1 MRLQEL
7 AARLVVVE
15 TKLATLTG
23 VEPNTSSPT
32 SVEELDSRL
41 SVVEVQVDR
50 LLAEKAEKR
59 VADIVAAPADK
70 ASVSV
75 ADVVALSASSNVPQA
90 AEIVADVV
98 AVQMEAPAIQDPEV
112 AAIVT
117 TAIKAVISADPEVVA
132 DPEAIKAVIIETVA
146 HMPAPASDA
155 EDKVTAAIAEVVA
168 AATGQ
173 EVTIDVREE
182 IRDAVITPSD
192 SALDTIEARLIVA
205 EEKVES
211 LLGK

>member
-15 TKLATLTG
+15 TKLASLTG
-23 VEPNTSSPT
+23 VTPNTNQPVT
-32 SVEELDSRL
+32 LEDLDSRL

-70 ASVSV
+70 ASV

-117 TAIKAVISADPEVVA
+117 AAIKAVINSDPSVVA
-132 DPEAIKAVIIETVA
+132 DPEAIKAVITETVA
-146 HMPAPASDA
+146 HMPAPSADVEEQA
-155 EDKVTAAIAEVVA
+155 TAAVAEVIA
-168 AATGQ
+168 AATGEEITSTVQ
-173 EVTIDVREE
+173 EE
-182 IRDAVITPSD
+182 IRDAVVTPSD
-192 SALDTIEARLIVA
+192 AALDAIEARLTAA

>member
-15 TKLATLTG
+15 TKLASLTG
-23 VEPNTSSPT
+23 VTPNTNQPVT
-32 SVEELDSRL
+32 LEDLDCRL

-70 ASVSV
+70 APVSI
-75 ADVVALSASSNVPQA
+75 ADMVALSASSNVPQA
-90 AEIVADVV
+90 AEIVADVL

-117 TAIKAVISADPEVVA
+117 AAIKAVINADPEVVA
-132 DPEAIKAVIIETVA
+132 DPEAIKAVITETVA
-146 HMPAPASDA
+146 HMPAPTSDA

-173 EVTIDVREE
+173 EVSTDVHEE

-192 SALDTIEARLIVA
+192 SVLDAIEARLISA
-205 EEKVES
+205 EAKVKS